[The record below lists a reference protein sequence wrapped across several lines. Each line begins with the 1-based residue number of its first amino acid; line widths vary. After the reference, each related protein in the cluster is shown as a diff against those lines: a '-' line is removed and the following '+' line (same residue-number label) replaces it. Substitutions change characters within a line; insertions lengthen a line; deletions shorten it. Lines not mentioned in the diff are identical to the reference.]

1 MKKERYFLL
10 YPVFLSNFHLFKL
23 ADGVAPAEEQEDS
36 RDYVFGGYY
45 PVRLGEV
52 FNGRYHVIRK
62 VGWGHFSTVWL
73 CWDVIGRRFVAL
85 KIVKS
90 AENYSVSAAD
100 EITVSLLTFVL

>member
-1 MKKERYFLL
+1 LPRFVYK
-10 YPVFLSNFHLFKL
+10 LFPIL
-23 ADGVAPAEEQEDS
+23 ICVS
-36 RDYVFGGYY
+36 GGYY
-45 PVRLGEV
+45 PVRLGEI

-73 CWDVIGRRFVAL
+73 CWDTTDKRFVAL

-100 EITVSLLTFVL
+100 EITVSLLRLKQKFLFFRFCENV

>member
-1 MKKERYFLL
+1 L
-10 YPVFLSNFHLFKL
+10 PFHEIISFIL
-23 ADGVAPAEEQEDS
+23 
-36 RDYVFGGYY
+36 GGYY

-100 EITVSLLTFVL
+100 EITVNFDACNPTIPLF